1 MQMQLALLELGK
13 LILQDAAHGVEVDYE
28 MTSELKSCLKD
39 YAATSLVF
47 TMGQRVFLHNYD
59 CQGDDSTL

>member
-1 MQMQLALLELGK
+1 M
-13 LILQDAAHGVEVDYE
+13 ILQDAAHGVEVDYE